1 MGMYATY
8 DIKEDEEITINY
20 TDPNGYGESF
30 WSMRKKVHR
39 QIILDEMGF
48 TCLCDL
54 CKKQDESPTEVNQ
67 TEIESKIE
75 DLIEEIKKLDVD
87 KSAAYK
93 ATTSKMAFSHYPPDK
108 CRRHT
113 ECYKQLYKF
122 GKERKAHRC
131 DMYLIL
137 VQGFHTASAEYQI
150 CWGNKMFKEME
161 EFKKES
167 INFAKSAEGFAK
179 VLGEAIVQP
188 EGWKE
193 IQQNFEKKMMEGIFQ
208 KMR

>member
-1 MGMYATY
+1 MGQMVL
-8 DIKEDEEITINY
+8 
-20 TDPNGYGESF
+20 G
-30 WSMRKKVHR
+30 
-39 QIILDEMGF
+39 EMGF
-48 TCLCDL
+48 RCHCDL

-93 ATTSKMAFSHYPPDK
+93 ATTSKMVFSHYPPDK

-113 ECYKQLYKF
+113 EYYKQLYKF

-137 VQGFHTASAEYQI
+137 DKGFHAASSGYQI
-150 CWGNKMFKEME
+150 CLIYKMFKEME
-161 EFKKES
+161 EFKEDC
-167 INFAKSAEGFAK
+167 
-179 VLGEAIVQP
+179 
-188 EGWKE
+188 
-193 IQQNFEKKMMEGIFQ
+193 
-208 KMR
+208 